1 MASLLR
7 VPEVAAGATEA
18 VLSEW
23 LVEENAP
30 FVAGEPIVMI
40 ETEKAVVEVEA
51 EIDAVVLRKLV
62 PGGSTVEVGSP
73 MALVGAAD
81 EANADLDQILAD
93 LGIGKV
99 EEKAAPARRDVPE
112 RAPMT
117 AASGAPRE
125 SMGATHAAPE
135 PETAPE
141 PDVVRPSADGDT
153 GPGRRFITPIARRM
167 LRDAGLKLED
177 VHPSGPNGRIV
188 RRDVERAIETSR
200 QQGQAAAVSEPQP
213 LTPAEPS
220 PARPA
225 ADRSSS
231 TGYEDIP
238 HSRLRRAVAGRLL
251 ASKQSIPHF
260 YVKRTVRIDALLQLR
275 SQLNEVSSQKISVND
290 LVIRAVAAA
299 HVRVPEANVVWTE
312 DHLRRFE
319 SVDIAVAIASDRGLV
334 TPVLRSV
341 EKATPSAI
349 AGQVR
354 AYVQQANDGKLQQR
368 DLEGGSISV
377 TNLGMYG
384 VEEFAAIINPP
395 QSAILAV
402 GAGHP
407 EPIVVNGVV
416 EVGTV
421 MSLVL
426 SVDHRAIDG
435 ALAAQWLGALVTI
448 IEQPL
453 HLLA

>member
-81 EANADLDQILAD
+81 EASADLDQILAD
-93 LGIGKV
+93 LGVGKV
-99 EEKAAPARRDVPE
+99 AEKAAPVRRDVPE
-112 RAPMT
+112 HAPAT
-117 AASGAPRE
+117 APSGAPRE
-125 SMGATHAAPE
+125 QMGATHAAPE

-141 PDVVRPSADGDT
+141 PDVVRPSADGDS
-153 GPGRRFITPIARRM
+153 GPERRFITPIARRM
-167 LRDAGLKLED
+167 LRDAGLSPED

-200 QQGQAAAVSEPQP
+200 RSQAAAVSEPQP
-213 LTPAEPS
+213 VTPAEPS

-225 ADRSSS
+225 ADRPSS

-238 HSRLRRAVAGRLL
+238 HSRLRRAVAARLL

-260 YVKRTVRIDALLQLR
+260 YIKRTVRIDALLQLR
-275 SQLNEVSSQKISVND
+275 SQLNEVSAQKISVND

-299 HVRVPEANVVWTE
+299 HVRVPEANVIWTE
-312 DHLRRFE
+312 DHLRRFA

>member
-1 MASLLR
+1 M
-7 VPEVAAGATEA
+7 
-18 VLSEW
+18 
-23 LVEENAP
+23 
-30 FVAGEPIVMI
+30 
-40 ETEKAVVEVEA
+40 
-51 EIDAVVLRKLV
+51 
-62 PGGSTVEVGSP
+62 
-73 MALVGAAD
+73 
-81 EANADLDQILAD
+81 
-93 LGIGKV
+93 
-99 EEKAAPARRDVPE
+99 
-112 RAPMT
+112 
-117 AASGAPRE
+117 
-125 SMGATHAAPE
+125 
-135 PETAPE
+135 
-141 PDVVRPSADGDT
+141 SA
-153 GPGRRFITPIARRM
+153 
-167 LRDAGLKLED
+167 
-177 VHPSGPNGRIV
+177 
-188 RRDVERAIETSR
+188 
-200 QQGQAAAVSEPQP
+200 
-213 LTPAEPS
+213 
-220 PARPA
+220 
-225 ADRSSS
+225 
-231 TGYEDIP
+231 
-238 HSRLRRAVAGRLL
+238 
-251 ASKQSIPHF
+251 
-260 YVKRTVRIDALLQLR
+260 
-275 SQLNEVSSQKISVND
+275 QKISVND

-299 HVRVPEANVVWTE
+299 HVRVPEANVIWTE

-349 AGQVR
+349 ASQVR

-407 EPIVVNGVV
+407 EPVVVNGVV

-435 ALAAQWLGALVTI
+435 ALAAQWLGALVTV